1 MQLLEKVIKTNNYK
15 HDVSKSL
22 KHLKKEITLH
32 VVENSAKN
40 VQKNQENLLKVY
52 AFNWQVKKE
61 MQFDQ
66 DRQT

>member
-1 MQLLEKVIKTNNYK
+1 MKKLSKQNNYK
-15 HDVSKSL
+15 HDVSTSL
-22 KHLKKEITLH
+22 KHLKKEITLF

-52 AFNWQVKKE
+52 AFNLQVKKE